1 MVFVRGI
8 VGLLSF
14 TQLVDLD
21 THKGFFICILSQMGK
36 RGGVFNAMNFMVK
49 FFYLLSFL
57 MSNYVVLERSL
68 NPLIISVSA
77 PLFLWGG
84 LWHIVTR
91 PPETSVIS
99 ILGIFVHGLP
109 L

>member
-1 MVFVRGI
+1 
-8 VGLLSF
+8 
-14 TQLVDLD
+14 
-21 THKGFFICILSQMGK
+21 MGK
-36 RGGVFNAMNFMVK
+36 RGGVFNAVNFRVK

-57 MSNYVVLERSL
+57 MSNYVVLERGL
-68 NPLIISVSA
+68 NPMIISFFA
-77 PLFLWGG
+77 PLFPWGD

-99 ILGIFVHGLP
+99 VLGISVHRLP